1 LASTG
6 DGVLDEPHLCLLHRG
21 VSAEMKAKLNPD
33 LTRGLVIVE
42 THPVQYHAPVWRA
55 AAKLGVPLKVVYGGD
70 FSVRGYR
77 DREFGASFRWEADL
91 LAGYPSQVLQPEA
104 DGYDAVTAYG
114 LENAL
119 DQINPAALLA
129 LGYHHPL
136 DRAAIRWALKRNVPL
151 FFRGETS
158 DAPRAARSWWRALLR
173 DLLLR
178 RLYRRCT
185 AVLYLG
191 ENSRSHYRRLGVP
204 EDKLVHAPYCVDTS
218 MFETGE
224 QARAL
229 LRMQTRIQAGIA
241 EDAWVLLFSGKLS
254 WRKGVDLIP
263 QAAALLPEHLRRRLH
278 LVFAGDGEKRAELEV
293 ACASSAGIPAHFA
306 GFVNQSG
313 LSAWYHAS
321 DALLLPSREM
331 ETWGLVVNDALHHGL
346 PVVVSEAVG
355 CAPDLV
361 LPGRTGEVCA
371 ADDACEL
378 AEALERCA
386 AWNDGTKSVRDR
398 CRERVGGYMVQQAA
412 EGLHEVWKRLHSS
425 PGTGEIP

>member
-1 LASTG
+1 MKHS
-6 DGVLDEPHLCLLHRG
+6 HR
-21 VSAEMKAKLNPD
+21 
-33 LTRGLVIVE
+33 TGLVIVE

-55 AAKLGVPLKVVYGGD
+55 AAGLGVPLKVVYGGD

-91 LAGYPSQVLQPEA
+91 LGGYPSLVLQPEA
-104 DGYDAVTAYG
+104 DGYDAVTASG
-114 LENAL
+114 LEAAL
-119 DQINPAALLA
+119 DEINPAAVLA

-136 DRAAIRWALKRNVPL
+136 DRAAIRWALDRNVPL

-158 DAPRAARSWWRALLR
+158 DAPRAARRWWRALLR

-178 RLYRRCT
+178 RLYRRCA

-204 EDKLVHAPYCVDTS
+204 DDKLVHSPYCVDTA

-224 QARAL
+224 EARAL
-229 LRMQTRIQAGIA
+229 LRVRTRLEAGIA

-263 QAAALLPEHLRRRLH
+263 QAAALVPEHLRRRLH
-278 LVFAGDGEKRAELEV
+278 LVFAGDGEKRSELEA
-293 ACASSAGIPAHFA
+293 ACASPPGIPAHFA

-313 LSAWYHAS
+313 LSAWYHAA

-346 PVVVSEAVG
+346 PAVVSEAVG

-371 ADDACEL
+371 VDDAVAL
-378 AEALERCA
+378 AAALERCA
-386 AWNDGTKSVRDR
+386 AWNDRTQIVRDR
-398 CRERVGGYMVQQAA
+398 CRELVGGYTIQQAA
-412 EGLHEVWKRLHSS
+412 EGLCEVWSRLACS
-425 PGTGEIP
+425 PA